1 MKKLFSTR
9 YSDNG
14 ISFSLL
20 LLRIALG
27 GLMIAHGFGKLT
39 QFVTV
44 AKTFPDPLHLGTTIS
59 LSLVIFAEFFCAVL
73 LVLGLMT
80 RLVTIPLIITMAVA
94 VFMIHKSDFFG
105 EAEQATLYLAGYVA
119 LLFSGPGKVSMDRM
133 LGN

>member
-9 YSDNG
+9 YSDNS
-14 ISFSLL
+14 ISIALL
-20 LLRIALG
+20 LLRLAMG
-27 GLMIAHGFGKLT
+27 GLMIAHGFEKLT
-39 QFVTV
+39 QFVKV
-44 AKTFPDPLHLGTTIS
+44 AKTFPDPFHLGTTIS

-80 RLVTIPLIITMAVA
+80 RLVTIPLIITMIVA

-105 EAEQATLYLAGYVA
+105 EAEHATLYLAGYMA
-119 LLFSGPGKVSMDRM
+119 LLFAGPGKASMDRM

>member
-9 YSDNG
+9 YSDNS

-20 LLRIALG
+20 LLRLALG
-27 GLMIAHGFGKLT
+27 GLMIAHGFDKLT

-44 AKTFPDPLHLGTTIS
+44 AKTFPDPFHVGTTIS

-105 EAEQATLYLAGYVA
+105 EAEHATLYLAGYIA